1 MFKDNFTHEVGD
13 FLRQQATDMM
23 NKQLSVSKAVYNER
37 TGTLN
42 RMLSSKVFNVQGM
55 SIDVSFPLH
64 IRFLDMKRASIK
76 KQITTKTVIRN
87 HSKVTKKVLQ
97 GKKKTTYAPI
107 YNKYVYGYLKSAVWK
122 KLKRAIPAYMIQEF
136 RETIDRD
143 FRPNFK

>member
-76 KQITTKTVIRN
+76 KQLTTKTVIRN
-87 HSKVTKKVLQ
+87 HSKVSKKVLQ

-122 KLKRAIPAYMIQEF
+122 KLKRVIPAYMIQEF